1 MAEFYFP
8 GVHATTSTGCF
19 GNSAPQYGLNPP
31 PYCEAAPPYPTKPQ
45 CDGMNAAL
53 GYQTNY
59 PPYPQGPSCMP
70 QGPSCMPQGPSCM
83 PQGPSW
89 VPQGPSCVPRTPY
102 LPYPNTFQLPCVS
115 PQYGN
120 CQRLPPARSMA
131 CTIQNVAAPPPILP
145 PCVNQ
150 QSVMS
155 SYMVTQQSPLTP
167 YKANRQLSS
176 TLMVQSGSGVTVS
189 NIANCYPASTQQPSK
204 SLTKE
209 IASAVL
215 TKVIEH
221 ATKPKPKY
229 KGNQLPV
236 TIVTRGGSTII
247 HK

>member
-1 MAEFYFP
+1 MAEFYFT

-31 PYCEAAPPYPTKPQ
+31 PYSEAAPPYPTKPQ

-59 PPYPQGPSCMP
+59 PPYPQGPSC
-70 QGPSCMPQGPSCM
+70 
-83 PQGPSW
+83 
-89 VPQGPSCVPRTPY
+89 VPQGPLCMPRTPH
-102 LPYPNTFQLPCVS
+102 LPYPNTSQLPCVS

-120 CQRLPPARSMA
+120 CQSLPPARSMA
-131 CTIQNVAAPPPILP
+131 CTIQNVAVPPPILP

-150 QSVMS
+150 QSIMS

-236 TIVTRGGSTII
+236 IIVTGGGSTII